1 MRPRGRL
8 LACLLAS
15 SLLLASAVQQGSQQ
29 GLWASSED
37 AGAAQ
42 RAGNLGAPCGS
53 GGGGGGSRGASGN
66 SLSYKH
72 KAMEGE

>member
-15 SLLLASAVQQGSQQ
+15 SLLLASALQQDSQQ
-29 GLWASSED
+29 GLWARGED

-42 RAGNLGAPCGS
+42 RAGSLGAPGAGS
-53 GGGGGGSRGASGN
+53 GGGGRRGASGGP
-66 SLSYKH
+66 LSYKH

>member
-53 GGGGGGSRGASGN
+53 GGGGGSRGASGN
-66 SLSYKH
+66 SLRYKH